1 MVTLLQCEALNQLS
15 SFSSWDRFSVS
26 YTHASFYSFNEKRQV
41 IKDIVNYNP
50 PMTCRYLRSRG
61 TKSPDSFDA
70 ITTSYVDICPPIIS
84 VEKKQRQ
91 RKKAGL
97 DFHFFILTIN
107 MGEERSHFEVFKFKR
122 LISKKKKK

>member
-1 MVTLLQCEALNQLS
+1 M
-15 SFSSWDRFSVS
+15 
-26 YTHASFYSFNEKRQV
+26 

-50 PMTCRYLRSRG
+50 PMTFRYLRSRG

-97 DFHFFILTIN
+97 DFFILIIN
-107 MGEERSHFEVFKFKR
+107 MGEGWSQ
-122 LISKKKKK
+122 KKKIK

>member
-1 MVTLLQCEALNQLS
+1 M
-15 SFSSWDRFSVS
+15 
-26 YTHASFYSFNEKRQV
+26 

-50 PMTCRYLRSRG
+50 PMTFRYLRSRG

-97 DFHFFILTIN
+97 DFHFFILIIN
-107 MGEERSHFEVFKFKR
+107 MGEERSHFEVFKLKR
-122 LISKKKKK
+122 LISKKKKSKK